1 MVGKHAPTILQQ
13 TGTAERV
20 LEVHLVPKLRS
31 LLREQGKAVKRAG
44 DFFLEET
51 QSKLQTS
58 LMEGMREYLETK
70 GVEVQAVLIREATRA
85 T

>member
-1 MVGKHAPTILQQ
+1 MSVQYRVVGKHAPTILQQ

-31 LLREQGKAVKRAG
+31 ILREQGKAVKRAE

-51 QSKLQTS
+51 PVSYTHLTLPNK
-58 LMEGMREYLETK
+58 
-70 GVEVQAVLIREATRA
+70 VATA
-85 T
+85 TCPTGTTW